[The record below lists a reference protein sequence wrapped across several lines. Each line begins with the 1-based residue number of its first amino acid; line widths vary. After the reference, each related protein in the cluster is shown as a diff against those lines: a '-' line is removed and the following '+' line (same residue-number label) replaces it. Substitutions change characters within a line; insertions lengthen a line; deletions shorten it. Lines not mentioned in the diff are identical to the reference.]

1 MTASLGESKIQR
13 RTLTL
18 LGGIGALQA
27 ASCKLQAASC
37 KLQAASCK
45 SVGAWVGVSS
55 SSWGFRWVYRLFVAG
70 QCSVFFEHKNKIPVC
85 VSRQGFWN
93 LILTMTYSHMG
104 KPHTT

>member
-18 LGGIGALQA
+18 LGGIGVLQA

-45 SVGAWVGVSS
+45 LQAARAWGRWKGLSS
-55 SSWGFRWVYRLFVAG
+55 AWGFFRAQKQNPYLR
-70 QCSVFFEHKNKIPVC
+70 
-85 VSRQGFWN
+85 
-93 LILTMTYSHMG
+93 
-104 KPHTT
+104 

>member
-18 LGGIGALQA
+18 LGGIGVLQA

-45 SVGAWVGVSS
+45 LQAASCKLQAARAWGRWKGLSS
-55 SSWGFRWVYRLFVAG
+55 AWGFFRAQKQNPYLR
-70 QCSVFFEHKNKIPVC
+70 
-85 VSRQGFWN
+85 
-93 LILTMTYSHMG
+93 
-104 KPHTT
+104 

>member
-45 SVGAWVGVSS
+45 LQAASCKLQAASCKLQERGGL
-55 SSWGFRWVYRLFVAG
+55 G
-70 QCSVFFEHKNKIPVC
+70 
-85 VSRQGFWN
+85 
-93 LILTMTYSHMG
+93 
-104 KPHTT
+104 